1 MIVVTSVRVERK
13 TFENSCKTRRMD
25 SDSEM
30 TTGQQMDADFSIIR
44 SSLAKR
50 SPLSDVRRSTALV
63 PSSGTRSSTTTT
75 STVRS
80 SP

>member
-30 TTGQQMDADFSIIR
+30 TTGQQMDADISFQLLDPHWPKGHR
-44 SSLAKR
+44 C
-50 SPLSDVRRSTALV
+50 PM
-63 PSSGTRSSTTTT
+63 
-75 STVRS
+75 
-80 SP
+80 